1 MFSSGGAFMKYKILV
16 HSKNTSLIADFIQHS
31 NTFFDTVSTSEY
43 LPDVLAHFEF
53 FKPDAFV
60 CFMDNEPE
68 RTLSNLSVLKKEAAY
83 NGAPVFVVADAETCD
98 VVEEKL
104 GFTVNV
110 IIRRPVTQDN
120 LTLRITRYFEE
131 IKEAKEKM
139 KAIAQARREE
149 INAMEETEAKKAAES
164 EKEKKH
170 ILIVDDDRTIL
181 KMLKTALSDKYD
193 ITTMA
198 NGIVVDK
205 FLETKSAD
213 LIILD
218 YEMPI
223 ETGADVFRKIKNNPK
238 TAHIPV
244 CFLTGVAEREKILE
258 VMALKPHGYLLKP
271 IDIDM
276 LKSTI
281 SDLTE

>member
-1 MFSSGGAFMKYKILV
+1 MKYKILV

>member
-1 MFSSGGAFMKYKILV
+1 MKYKILV

-31 NTFFDTVSTSEY
+31 DTFFNTVSTSDY

-53 FKPDAFV
+53 FHPDAFV
-60 CFMDNEPE
+60 CFMDNDPD
-68 RTLSNLSVLKKEAAY
+68 RTLSNLSALKKEAAY
-83 NGAPVFVVADAETCD
+83 NGAPVFVVADSGTSD
-98 VVEEKL
+98 VVEAKL
-104 GFTVNV
+104 GFTVDV

-131 IKEAKEKM
+131 MKAAQERMKAAQEKQAEIIAKEE
-139 KAIAQARREE
+139 AA
-149 INAMEETEAKKAAES
+149 AKKAAES
-164 EKEKKH
+164 ANEKKH

-193 ITTMA
+193 VTTMA

-205 FLETKSAD
+205 FLETKDVD

-218 YEMPI
+218 YEMPV
-223 ETGADVFRKIKNNPK
+223 ETGADIFRKIKKKPK
-238 TAHIPV
+238 MANIPV
-244 CFLTGVAEREKILE
+244 CFLTGVSEREKILE
-258 VMALKPHGYLLKP
+258 VMSLKPHGYLLKP

-276 LKSTI
+276 LKATI

>member
-1 MFSSGGAFMKYKILV
+1 MKYKILV

-31 NTFFDTVSTSEY
+31 DNFFNTVSTSEY

-83 NGAPVFVVADAETCD
+83 NGAPVFVIADAETCD

-104 GFTVNV
+104 GFTVDV
-110 IIRRPVTQDN
+110 IIRRPVSQDN
-120 LTLRITRYFEE
+120 LTLRITRYFEA
-131 IKEAKEKM
+131 IKETQEKM
-139 KAIAQARREE
+139 KAIAEKRRAE
-149 INAMEETEAKKAAES
+149 INAKEETDAKKAAES
-164 EKEKKH
+164 GNEKKH

-181 KMLKTALSDKYD
+181 KMLKAALSDKYD

-205 FLETKSAD
+205 FLETKNVD

-223 ETGADVFRKIKNNPK
+223 ETGAEVFKKIKKNPK
-238 TAHIPV
+238 TANIPV
-244 CFLTGVAEREKILE
+244 CFLTGVSEREKILE

-276 LKSTI
+276 LKATI
-281 SDLTE
+281 SDLTD

>member
-1 MFSSGGAFMKYKILV
+1 MKYKILV

-31 NTFFDTVSTSEY
+31 DTFFNTVSTSDY

-53 FKPDAFV
+53 FNPDAFV
-60 CFMDNEPE
+60 CFMDNDPE

-104 GFTVNV
+104 GFTVDV
-110 IIRRPVTQDN
+110 IIRRPVSQDN

-131 IKEAKEKM
+131 IKEVKEKM
-139 KAIAQARREE
+139 KAAQAKQAE
-149 INAMEETEAKKAAES
+149 INAKEEAAAKKAVES
-164 EKEKKH
+164 ANEKKH

-181 KMLKTALSDKYD
+181 KMLKAALSDKYD

-205 FLETKSAD
+205 FLETKNVD

-223 ETGADVFRKIKNNPK
+223 ETGAEVFKKIKKNPK

-244 CFLTGVAEREKILE
+244 CFLTGVSEREKILE

-281 SDLTE
+281 CDLIG